1 MYTMIVDIMTLSAMC
16 IGLCFSLIPI
26 LRFHEKSDGAEGYIL
41 VTTIFLPLLYS
52 LLSVSKLTLNSIHLY
67 FLLAILVYVYNGKN
81 LGRLYFL
88 LSSLVIISYLSMLQ
102 KSVSIDL
109 IMYAL
114 LNGSLT
120 YLTTWIIGFFQVKKV
135 IRGFFSLTS
144 MWLFEM
150 IFGLINP
157 NIGPQTTSGYFI
169 DIISAILVLIAVHYF
184 DRYLDK
190 KQEIINELTWQANSD
205 ELTQFYNLY
214 RLHKNFDSEQ
224 FNQKMLAIAI
234 IDLDYFKAVND
245 RYGHNM
251 GNQVLIIFSKHIHQ
265 YLAEKISRENF
276 DLYRYG
282 GEEFVVTIRSI
293 GNADMDSLFEGL
305 QSCVNAITI
314 NKLNEVLSFSGGIAY
329 FGNHEKDPLMT
340 FEFADKLLYLAKKAG
355 RKQTCIESQ

>member
-41 VTTIFLPLLYS
+41 VTIIFLPLLYS

-67 FLLAILVYVYNGKN
+67 FLLAILVYVYTGKS
-81 LGRLYFL
+81 LGKLYFL
-88 LSSLVIISYLSMLQ
+88 LSSLVIIGYLSMLQ

-109 IMYAL
+109 IMYVL

-120 YLTTWIIGFFQVKKV
+120 YMTTWIIGFLPVKKV
-135 IRGFFSLTS
+135 IRGFFSLAS

-150 IFGLINP
+150 IFGCIDP

-190 KQEIINELTWQANSD
+190 KQAMINELTWQANND

-245 RYGHNM
+245 
-251 GNQVLIIFSKHIHQ
+251 
-265 YLAEKISRENF
+265 
-276 DLYRYG
+276 LYRYG
-282 GEEFVVTIRSI
+282 GEEFVVTIQSI

-305 QSCVNAITI
+305 QSRVNAITI

-355 RKQTCIESQ
+355 RKQTCIESQQYVR